1 MAGGTGLGS
10 VFGECRALPWPMRE
24 LRRPVCGRARMG
36 SGIEAKA
43 MAENTWNGEKRP
55 ENRADKGPSDG
66 LVTEAAT
73 IGASV
78 VIKGEVSG
86 NEPLFIDGTV
96 EGSINFL
103 EHRVTVGRSSR
114 IRADI
119 RAREVVV
126 MGSVEGNI
134 YCSDLLDVRADGSI
148 QGHMIT
154 ERIRIDDGASL
165 KGTVEV
171 HSAKRSSQSET
182 VFHALAG
189 SAKAAPMTEGPA
201 DAFKESPLEAAV
213 AGGQA
218 VHRVPGSRTLI
229 EPTRQ
234 DGWMFEDWLGVF
246 LPEEKAASRL
256 A

>member
-1 MAGGTGLGS
+1 
-10 VFGECRALPWPMRE
+10 
-24 LRRPVCGRARMG
+24 
-36 SGIEAKA
+36 
-43 MAENTWNGEKRP
+43 MAENTWNREKRP
-55 ENRADKGPSDG
+55 ENLAEKGPSSG
-66 LVTEAAT
+66 QVTEAAT

-78 VIKGEVSG
+78 VIRGDVSG
-86 NEPLFIDGTV
+86 HEPLFIDGTV

-148 QGHMIT
+148 KGHMIT

-171 HSAKRSSQSET
+171 HSAKRSAVTEA
-182 VFHALAG
+182 VFHSAMGPEKTVAG
-189 SAKAAPMTEGPA
+189 AEGAGPA
-201 DAFKESPLEAAV
+201 DAFKEKLLEAAAAVSV
-213 AGGQA
+213 AGGQP

-229 EPTRQ
+229 EPTR
-234 DGWMFEDWLGVF
+234 
-246 LPEEKAASRL
+246 
-256 A
+256 